1 MPSNSPIGMPRPR
14 YSGSRLASIR
24 HTTLIGPPSVA
35 TKSNSRRMRSSTSS
49 MAAIVSVENNGNAI
63 SRAM

>member
-1 MPSNSPIGMPRPR
+1 MPSPR
-14 YSGSRLASIR
+14 YSGSKLASIR

-35 TKSNSRRMRSSTSS
+35 TKTNRRWMRSRTSS
-49 MAAIVSVENNGNAI
+49 MAAIVSVENSGSAI